1 MMSVQN
7 VKQEEQVTID
17 HADAVENNYCDGLVH
32 TPVSTLKNSDPCTLT
47 SLFESSKIKSFLYKV
62 EPNIAKINASSLD
75 LISTTAAIMLKALVE
90 KAVLQERAGFS
101 NNMIAKTGEGGYGQ
115 DRENRNR
122 DASLNVGAEHFL
134 LTSNHLKRLVSA
146 NNSSSLA
153 FLEETF
159 ENFRDKDGS
168 ILPSKLHEYV
178 PRKVYNKDHRV
189 TKRSAATI
197 AGNVRKA
204 ALNSMLYEEVKN
216 GDTKKDNK
224 RLKLLPSLNGGDDVN
239 SLERVIAAVANAEEH
254 YVCDKIVEDD
264 DDYD

>member
-1 MMSVQN
+1 M
-7 VKQEEQVTID
+7 KQEEQVTID
-17 HADAVENNYCDGLVH
+17 HADAVEKNYSDVVVPP
-32 TPVSTLKNSDPCTLT
+32 PVSTLTNSDPCTLT

-90 KAVLQERAGFS
+90 KAVLQERDGFS
-101 NNMIAKTGEGGYGQ
+101 NNVSAKTSKGGYEQ

-146 NNSSSLA
+146 KNSSSFV

-159 ENFRDKDGS
+159 ENFRNKDGS

-178 PRKVYNKDHRV
+178 PRKVYNKDHRA

-197 AGNVRKA
+197 AGNMRKT
-204 ALNSMLYEEVKN
+204 ALNSTLYEEDKK
-216 GDTKKDNK
+216 GDDKKDNK
-224 RLKLLPSLNGGDDVN
+224 RLKLLPSLNVGNDAN